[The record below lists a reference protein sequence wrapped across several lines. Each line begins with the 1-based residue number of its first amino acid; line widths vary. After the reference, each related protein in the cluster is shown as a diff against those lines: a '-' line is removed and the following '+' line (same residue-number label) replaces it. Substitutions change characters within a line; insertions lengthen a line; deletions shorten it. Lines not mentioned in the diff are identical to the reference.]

1 MKYNSMKNT
10 SNNNRAAE
18 FKYLLYQRRIK
29 QNKIKNFINFT
40 FKKYDIKIL
49 NPPIALPFQTKP
61 NSIYLT
67 KNNMLNFHQKIFQNS
82 RIGTTRRN
90 NETIIS
96 IQNDRGRIRREES
109 A

>member
-49 NPPIALPFQTKP
+49 IHPSHCHSKLNQIPFILRK
-61 NSIYLT
+61 
-67 KNNMLNFHQKIFQNS
+67 
-82 RIGTTRRN
+82 
-90 NETIIS
+90 TIC
-96 IQNDRGRIRREES
+96 
-109 A
+109 